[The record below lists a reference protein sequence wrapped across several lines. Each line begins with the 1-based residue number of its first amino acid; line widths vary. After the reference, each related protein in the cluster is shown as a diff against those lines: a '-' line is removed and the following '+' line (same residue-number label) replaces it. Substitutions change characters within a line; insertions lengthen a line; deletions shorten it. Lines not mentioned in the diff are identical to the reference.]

1 MGLAW
6 APLLWLGHQRGNVR
20 TICWQGLSGLLMIA
34 GLTGLALLLHTLPL
48 GIDDAP
54 NHTLGMVTLLGMAVL
69 YGCLAVLQLRP
80 QALRTW
86 RRWSYAGFYVDELY
100 TRLAL
105 QLWPTRWTSAA
116 SYTDMPV
123 APALAANARQ

>member
-6 APLLWLGHQRGNVR
+6 APLLWLGHQRGNIR
-20 TICWQGLSGLLMIA
+20 AICWQGLSGLLMIA

-54 NHTLGMVTLLGMAVL
+54 NYTLGLVTLLGMAAL
-69 YGCLAVLQLRP
+69 YGCLTVLQLRP

-105 QLWPTRWTSAA
+105 QLWPTHWIPAA
-116 SYTDMPV
+116 SHTDMPV
-123 APALAANARQ
+123 APALAANPRQ